1 MPFSLY
7 WLIVLLLVF
16 YLVNAVIYW
25 TSTYYKSTHRSFLSV
40 FHDKGAFGEY
50 LIYFHLRPFEAAGA
64 RFLFNCYIPTDGDGT
79 SEVDVLMISRSGVY
93 VFESKNFS
101 GWIFGSE
108 FNKTWTQTLPNGRGS
123 QKEHFYNPIMQNK
136 THINWLERQLDQYVI
151 FHNVIVFSDRCE
163 LKKLDVS
170 SSDVSV
176 IRRHNIFD
184 AVKYLDENV
193 GNRYDENIINT
204 IYEKL
209 YPSSQVSLDVK
220 ARHVSGFRSNSGEV
234 FSMDRCPRCGGRLV
248 LRTAR
253 RGAYAGNS
261 FYGCSNYPHCRY
273 IRNIDL

>member
-7 WLIVLLLVF
+7 WLIFLILVI

-25 TSTYYKSTHRSFLSV
+25 TGTYYKSTHKSFLSV
-40 FHDKGAFGEY
+40 LHDKGAFGEY
-50 LIYFHLRPFEAAGA
+50 LIYFHLRPFEAVGA

-136 THINWLERQLDQYVI
+136 THIKWLERQLDQYVI

-176 IRRHNIFD
+176 IRRHDIFD
-184 AVKYLDENV
+184 VVKYLDENV

-220 ARHVSGFRSNSGEV
+220 ARHVSCFRSNSGEV